1 MASDRM
7 SAPPRLDEA
16 RRRQLEAAL
25 QERAR
30 LLQPTAAVIERALLR
45 CTPRAGQAA
54 ADPALPAPE
63 LVPDSSASTATAGAP
78 STAGGAGVPTAQA
91 VAATVI
97 SQAGAPPSAASEA
110 PLTATAFSEA
120 TQGTDRFTA
129 LAGGRVLAGY
139 RIEEMIGSGAMGQV
153 YRATQLSMN
162 RQVAFK
168 VLAPKLASSPR
179 FRERFLREARAAG
192 RLHHPNLISVHDVAE
207 ADGLMFFSMELV
219 EGTSLRALLTKQGRT
234 PEVRALEM
242 MRQVLEALKY
252 AHAAGIIHRDIKPDN
267 IMLTKAGMV
276 KLADLGLS
284 KNEGDDEDAYTTQ
297 SGAIMGTPHYMAPEQ
312 GRDAHSVDHRADL
325 YAVGATLYHLV
336 CGTPPFTG
344 ESAMEVVIKA
354 AAQPL
359 RFPEPG
365 PSPAVRVL
373 ISRLMAKKPEDR
385 PQTASEALDIVSKLR
400 RQKMETDPEH
410 QEDAHAAIARARGRR
425 LRRTLRRATWI
436 GFALSIATVIVL
448 FLLVMSGSWSWRSL
462 ERRVEDLCA
471 NHQFAKAQT
480 AIDLYEGGGNVFG
493 AHAQEITRLRTK
505 VGEAWDSWAFLQAK
519 PAFDAFHGHLAGKRL
534 VEAYAALHK
543 IEDDW
548 LSPGVRR
555 DQDEFQ
561 RQWEEAMVKAQAQA
575 ERAGDPADTR
585 AREMQDIL
593 THLGAEI
600 WSGVGFQPANTV
612 VLRDNLAR
620 FSASGAGS
628 GRWPLPGIRNR
639 RAASLRFSARLIGK
653 DIDPQD
659 HWSIQLAAGR
669 SLAVTGKGLVWRGG
683 ESERVLMVGGTGAWL
698 NFALRTDER
707 EVMLQVGEGAEW
719 TPLSTLPSGLSFSWK
734 IGGER
739 VAEVRLKPAPGLKRE
754 AASAPAVENGK

>member
-1 MASDRM
+1 M
-7 SAPPRLDEA
+7 SAPSRLDDA
-16 RRRQLEAAL
+16 RRRHLEAAL
-25 QERAR
+25 QERAK
-30 LLQPTAAVIERALLR
+30 LLVPSVAVIERALLR
-45 CTPRAGQAA
+45 CTPRAGSQ
-54 ADPALPAPE
+54 PPNPNLPAPE
-63 LVPDSSASTATAGAP
+63 LMPAESTTSTTSTATVGTLPATSSPGL
-78 STAGGAGVPTAQA
+78 PTEQA

-97 SQAGAPPSAASEA
+97 SQAGGPPSSASEA

-129 LAGGRVLAGY
+129 LAGGRILAGY

-168 VLAPKLASSPR
+168 VLAPKLASNPR

-219 EGTSLRALLTKQGRT
+219 EGTSLRALITKQGRA

-252 AHAAGIIHRDIKPDN
+252 AHAAGVIHRDIKPDN
-267 IMLTKAGMV
+267 IMLTKEGMV

-297 SGAIMGTPHYMAPEQ
+297 AGAIMGTPHYMAPEQ

-325 YAVGATLYHLV
+325 YAMGATLYHLV

-344 ESAMEVVIKA
+344 ESALEVVIKA

-385 PQTASEALDIVSKLR
+385 PQTAGETLEIVSKLR

-410 QEDAHAAIARARGRR
+410 QDDAQAAISRARGRR
-425 LRRTLRRATWI
+425 LRRTLRRATWV
-436 GFALSIATVIVL
+436 GFALTIATVIVL
-448 FLLVMSGSWSWRSL
+448 FLMVMAGSWSWSSL
-462 ERRVEDLCA
+462 ERRVEELSA
-471 NHQFAKAQT
+471 NHQYAKAQT
-480 AIDLYEGGGNVFG
+480 AIDLYESGANVFG
-493 AHAQEITRLRTK
+493 ARAQEITRLRTK

-519 PAFDAFHGHLAGKRL
+519 SAFDAFHNHLAGKRL
-534 VEAYAALHK
+534 VEAYAALQK
-543 IEDDW
+543 IPDDW
-548 LSPGVRR
+548 RSPAVRR
-555 DQDEFQ
+555 DQEEFQ
-561 RQWEEAMVKAQAQA
+561 KQWEEAMLKAQSQA
-575 ERAGDPADTR
+575 ERTSDPADTR

-600 WSGVGFQPANTV
+600 WNSVGFQPSTAV
-612 VLRDNLAR
+612 ALRENSAR
-620 FSASGAGS
+620 FTGAGAGS
-628 GRWPLPGIRNR
+628 TRWPMTGLRNR
-639 RAASLRFSARLIGK
+639 RTGVLRFNVRLLGK
-653 DIDPQD
+653 ETDAQD

-669 SLAVTGKGLVWRGG
+669 SLAVTKQGLVWRGG
-683 ESERVLMVGGTGAWL
+683 ESERVLMIGTPGSWIA
-698 NFALRTDER
+698 FALRADER

-719 TPLSTLPSGLSFSWK
+719 TALSTIPASLSFAWK
-734 IGGER
+734 LGSER
-739 VAEVRLKPAPGLKRE
+739 TVEARLKPAPGGLKRE
-754 AASAPAVENGK
+754 